1 MAGTVAGMVQD
12 CAGVKEQHGDCAIAA
27 TNLVSD
33 VAGLTAASATITNK
47 CGDFANSKWNGDVLG
62 LKNDLGKC
70 TADVS
75 GSINGIFDASN
86 IFEKMKVNCADG
98 KCPVTI
104 EDTVS
109 VLASLGSAIVAAV
122 GDCNHYLNPKYDASH
137 GDCVGAILDGIS
149 AVSNAAKQ
157 GKAMQDSCQSSP
169 GRLYSQTAPV
179 QSSTPAL
186 TALLV
191 ALPVTAVLSFAV
203 GRRVAKKHQVEE
215 SPLELGLESGSD

>member
-1 MAGTVAGMVQD
+1 MVQD
-12 CAGVKEQHGDCAIAA
+12 CAGVHQQSGDCAIAA

-33 VAGLTAASATITNK
+33 VAGLTAASAKITNK
-47 CGDFANSKWNGDVLG
+47 CGDVANSKWNGDVLG

-109 VLASLGSAIVAAV
+109 VLASLGSAIAAAV
-122 GDCNHYLNPKYDASH
+122 GDCNHYLNPEYDAST

-149 AVSNAAKQ
+149 AVTNAAKQ
-157 GKAMQDSCQSSP
+157 GKAMQKSCQSA

-179 QSSTPAL
+179 QSSTSAL

-191 ALPVTAVLSFAV
+191 ALPITAVLSFAV
-203 GRRVAKKHQVEE
+203 GRRVAKKQQVEE
-215 SPLELGLESGSD
+215 SSVELGLESGSD